1 MYAVAITRFFE
12 QAITGA
18 AIDGEAQAIARD
30 LGATVYEVRLLL
42 SSGAPAVILV
52 TDDKDQAIR
61 ALAQLRGRGHEAVA
75 CDAAAI
81 TPSGAMAQMR
91 QFRLENDAVVRVDAS
106 GDPEANRLPYA
117 SMLALVRATYRVSTE
132 TRSEQSERKIAV
144 ATAIAT
150 GGLKLTK
157 SVTRELVAV
166 KEERSQV
173 LYLFRSDGS
182 PPWILREVGADYTS
196 LGADRAS
203 TQIENFRRTIELLR
217 KKAPHAI
224 YDESLI
230 AIKKAGEQVR
240 AIGSGGKSIA
250 VAAESGTDL
259 LAHILVIAVGHRLER
274 EAGLQL

>member
-1 MYAVAITRFFE
+1 MYAVAITRFYDA
-12 QAITGA
+12 AITGA

-30 LGATVYEVRLLL
+30 LSATVYEVRLLL

-52 TDDKDQAIR
+52 TEDKNEAIR
-61 ALAQLRGRGHEAVA
+61 ALSQLRGRGHEAVA
-75 CDAAAI
+75 CDASAI
-81 TPSGAMAQMR
+81 TPSGAMPQMR
-91 QFRLENDAVVRVDAS
+91 HFRLENEAVVRLNSEDAEK
-106 GDPEANRLPYA
+106 DRMPYS
-117 SMLALVRATYRVSTE
+117 SMLALVRATSRVTTE

-182 PPWILREVGADYTS
+182 PPWILRENAADYTS
-196 LGADRAS
+196 LGAERAS

-217 KKAPHAI
+217 KKAPHAV

-274 EAGLQL
+274 EAGLQT

>member
-1 MYAVAITRFFE
+1 MYAVAITRFYDA
-12 QAITGA
+12 AITGA

-30 LGATVYEVRLLL
+30 LSATVYEVRLLL

-52 TDDKDQAIR
+52 TEDKNEAIR
-61 ALAQLRGRGHEAVA
+61 ALSQLRGRGHEAVA

-81 TPSGAMAQMR
+81 TPSGAMSQMR
-91 QFRLENDAVVRVDAS
+91 HFRLENDCVVRLDSDDVEKD
-106 GDPEANRLPYA
+106 RMPYSA
-117 SMLALVRATYRVSTE
+117 MLALVRATSRVTTE

-157 SVTRELVAV
+157 SVTREMVAV

-182 PPWILREVGADYTS
+182 PPWILRENGADYTS
-196 LGADRAS
+196 LGDQRAS

-217 KKAPHAI
+217 KKAPHAV

-274 EAGLQL
+274 EAGLQT

>member
-1 MYAVAITRFFE
+1 MYAVAITRFYDA
-12 QAITGA
+12 AITGA

-30 LGATVYEVRLLL
+30 LSATVYEVRLLL

-52 TDDKDQAIR
+52 TEDKNEAIR
-61 ALAQLRGRGHEAVA
+61 ALSQLRGRGHEAVA

-81 TPSGAMAQMR
+81 TPSGAMSQMR
-91 QFRLENDAVVRVDAS
+91 HFRLENDCVVRLD
-106 GDPEANRLPYA
+106 GDDVEKDRMPYSA
-117 SMLALVRATYRVSTE
+117 MLALVRATSRVTTE

-157 SVTRELVAV
+157 SVTREITAV
-166 KEERSQV
+166 KEDRSQV
-173 LYLFRSDGS
+173 LYIFRSDGS
-182 PPWILREVGADYTS
+182 PPWILRESSTDYTS
-196 LGADRAS
+196 LGAERAS

-217 KKAPHAI
+217 KKAPHAV

-274 EAGLQL
+274 EAGLQT